1 MAPPVCEDC
10 DQPIPQPA
18 SGSAMAHDPSES
30 PEEPHALHPH
40 DSKPSTSTGTASESG
55 NGGGKLGVDVFPAP
69 VDPPKEAS
77 HKTELTYGG
86 PPTPTLD
93 GRPGHS
99 EADTQPQAG
108 VESGLHEKQEKE
120 KDGKHSDNNDS
131 NDKEHGSKQEGAKV
145 QEGTTF
151 QAPLLKDFKPS
162 VIIEFCDRCRWAPRA
177 TWIQTELF
185 LTFPNPLIR
194 TITLIPL
201 NAPETG
207 GRFRVWVD
215 KGDGVGE
222 QLAWDRKTEGGFPE
236 LKVLKQRIRN
246 IIQPEMGLGHSDAHA
261 HKA

>member
-1 MAPPVCEDC
+1 MSPPVCEDC
-10 DQPIPQPA
+10 NQPIPQPA
-18 SGSAMAHDPSES
+18 TGSAMAHGPSLS
-30 PEEPHALHPH
+30 PESSSFLHPH
-40 DSKPSTSTGTASESG
+40 ERQSEADGGRDGSGSSASDSGSGSKAGT
-55 NGGGKLGVDVFPAP
+55 LGVDYFPAP
-69 VDPPKEAS
+69 VDPPQEAS

-86 PPTPTLD
+86 PPTPPLD
-93 GRPGHS
+93 GRPGPS
-99 EADTQPQAG
+99 VDDTQPQTG
-108 VESGLHEKQEKE
+108 IERGLHEKQEKE
-120 KDGKHSDNNDS
+120 TSTQTQKSDAPT
-131 NDKEHGSKQEGAKV
+131 QET
-145 QEGTTF
+145 EF
-151 QAPLLKDFKPS
+151 RAPLLRDFKPS

-261 HKA
+261 HKAPGA

>member
-1 MAPPVCEDC
+1 MSPPVCEDC

-18 SGSAMAHDPSES
+18 TGKAMAHDPSES
-30 PEEPHALHPH
+30 PDDFHSLHPH
-40 DSKPSTSTGTASESG
+40 ERNANTGSG
-55 NGGGKLGVDVFPAP
+55 SSGSGQGKLGVDVFPAP
-69 VDPPKEAS
+69 VDPPSSAS
-77 HKTELTYGG
+77 HKTELTYAA
-86 PPTPTLD
+86 PPTPPLD
-93 GRPGHS
+93 GQPGHS
-99 EADTQPQAG
+99 EADTHAQEG
-108 VESGLHEKQEKE
+108 IERGLHEKQEKE
-120 KDGKHSDNNDS
+120 TKHQDQNKTDNGK
-131 NDKEHGSKQEGAKV
+131 GTSKQESTAF
-145 QEGTTF
+145 E
-151 QAPLLKDFKPS
+151 APLLKDFKPS

-215 KGDGVGE
+215 KGDGAGE

-261 HKA
+261 HKSSTTGA